1 MANYKSDSDKYDK
14 SERSDRP
21 NHNSAMEMGKGK
33 YGVYVTF
40 TKEELEK
47 IQAHCNGM
55 RVNLSKW
62 ISNMVR
68 DELML
73 TDIMDK
79 SKDV

>member
-1 MANYKSDSDKYDK
+1 MANYKSDNDK
-14 SERSDRP
+14 P
-21 NHNSAMEMGKGK
+21 NHANALEMGKGK

-79 SKDV
+79 SKDI

>member
-1 MANYKSDSDKYDK
+1 MANSKSD
-14 SERSDRP
+14 SDRP
-21 NHNSAMEMGKGK
+21 NHANAMEMGKGK

-40 TKEELEK
+40 THEELQR

-55 RVNLSKW
+55 RINMSKW
-62 ISNMVR
+62 ISGIIK

-73 TDIMDK
+73 SDLMDK

>member
-1 MANYKSDSDKYDK
+1 MANYNDK
-14 SERSDRP
+14 SEKP
-21 NHNSAMEMGKGK
+21 NYSSAMEMGKGK